1 MTSLF
6 GLRAFHGNSLLVYC
20 RLPFPRTLFLV
31 LDVDRHLHIGKL
43 LLQRDDVLIAQTDT
57 AFAGTAWDAALIVGA
72 AVDAYS

>member
-1 MTSLF
+1 M
-6 GLRAFHGNSLLVYC
+6 YC

-31 LDVDRHLHIGKL
+31 LDVDRHLYIGKL

-57 AFAGTAWDAALIVGA
+57 AFTGTAWDAVLIVGA